1 MGTRHRKSFAAFAFV
16 LFVSA
21 PTQGSSPVVVEAVGA
36 CLRAVL
42 PQASGPSQVGVSL
55 PNEVLL
61 APRTEGSYG
70 WSTGQLLH
78 PDQRTC
84 LARVMR
90 SSQGVAF
97 RACDVND
104 RTQRWQWKAHQVA
117 QEGGTLSV
125 LQHQFTGQVLE
136 RVRAKQ
142 GDAFGLADY
151 RVGADTQRF
160 SVRECNS

>member
-1 MGTRHRKSFAAFAFV
+1 MGTSHRKSFAAFAFV

-21 PTQGSSPVVVEAVGA
+21 PTQGSSPVVPDAVGA

-42 PQASGPSQVGVSL
+42 PQSSGPSQMGVSL

-70 WSTGQLLH
+70 WSSGQLVH

-90 SSQGVAF
+90 SPDGVAF

-104 RTQRWQWKAHQVA
+104 RTQMWQWKAQQVA
-117 QEGGTLSV
+117 REGGSLSV
-125 LQHQFTGQVLE
+125 LQHQFTGLVLE
-136 RVRAKQ
+136 RIRAKQ
-142 GDAFGLADY
+142 GDAFALADY
-151 RVGADTQRF
+151 RVGADAQRF
-160 SVRECNS
+160 SLRGCNS